1 MANQTQTAATKAKD
15 VSSFPVPIQR
25 DNQHVH
31 DRLNDEISRRAYE
44 LYERNGN
51 SHGQDLVNW
60 LEAESQ
66 VLQRVPEI
74 RESSSWYTV
83 NVPLQGFTSEQ
94 VHVTVDAARAV
105 IAAEKTESFTSPS
118 DRQISSTEPASDQSA
133 KSQSVDAVSSQPIG
147 VNRSGVTDFSRE
159 SVYFQAIWPSEVD
172 PATASAYLKNDS
184 LTLTVKRA
192 AATSKSST
200 E

>member
-15 VSSFPVPIQR
+15 ASSFPVPIR
-25 DNQHVH
+25 HDGQHVH
-31 DRLNDEISRRAYE
+31 DRLNNEISRRAYE

-66 VLQRVPEI
+66 VLRQVPEI

-83 NVPLQGFTSEQ
+83 SVPLQGFTSEQ
-94 VHVTVDAARAV
+94 VHVTVDATRAV
-105 IAAEKTESFTSPS
+105 IAAEKTESSTSPA
-118 DRQISSTEPASDQSA
+118 DRQASSAQHANDQSA
-133 KSQSVDAVSSQPIG
+133 MDATSSQFTSG
-147 VNRSGVTDFSRE
+147 NRSEAANFSRE
-159 SVYFQAIWPSEVD
+159 SAYFQASWPSEVD
-172 PATASAYLKNDS
+172 PSTASAYLKNDS

-192 AATSKSST
+192 AAPKST
-200 E
+200 AD

>member
-15 VSSFPVPIQR
+15 ASSFPVPIR
-25 DNQHVH
+25 HDGQHVH
-31 DRLNDEISRRAYE
+31 DRLNNEISRRAYE

-66 VLQRVPEI
+66 ILQRVPEI

-83 NVPLQGFTSEQ
+83 SVPLQGFTSEQ
-94 VHVTVDAARAV
+94 VHVTVDATRAV
-105 IAAEKTESFTSPS
+105 IAAEKTESSTSPA
-118 DRQISSTEPASDQSA
+118 DRQASSAQHANDQSA
-133 KSQSVDAVSSQPIG
+133 MDATSSQSTG
-147 VNRSGVTDFSRE
+147 GNRSEATNFSRE
-159 SVYFQAIWPSEVD
+159 SVYFQASWPSEVD

-192 AATSKSST
+192 AAASKSPA